1 MLHRTSSVSSVTSQT
16 RRKHHSRRAAHGSND
31 TSAVAPRVK
40 LRQPLGRD
48 EATAAA
54 DGGCG
59 ATARPELQRHRSG
72 TMKGRDLATVHEL
85 RDRVEAGELVIPD
98 ADKGTKKKKKKGR
111 KKKNKKDR
119 RTALDPS
126 RRRQRR
132 QREDVHRSRGTTRK
146 IGGEEGEE
154 EGEDVDEEDGR
165 PKQPMRRA
173 ESERWM
179 RDMVARRKAEM
190 TEEQLAA
197 HRASMRQQQRRQH
210 QPPEGTGSR
219 RSRRSRGSS
228 RRKGGGVQIMNVS
241 VE

>member
-48 EATAAA
+48 AATAAA
-54 DGGCG
+54 DDGGRG

-72 TMKGRDLATVHEL
+72 TLKGRDLATVHEL

-165 PKQPMRRA
+165 PRQPLRRA
-173 ESERWM
+173 ESACRM

-190 TEEQLAA
+190 TEEQLEA
-197 HRASMRQQQRRQH
+197 HRASMRR
-210 QPPEGTGSR
+210 
-219 RSRRSRGSS
+219 
-228 RRKGGGVQIMNVS
+228 
-241 VE
+241 